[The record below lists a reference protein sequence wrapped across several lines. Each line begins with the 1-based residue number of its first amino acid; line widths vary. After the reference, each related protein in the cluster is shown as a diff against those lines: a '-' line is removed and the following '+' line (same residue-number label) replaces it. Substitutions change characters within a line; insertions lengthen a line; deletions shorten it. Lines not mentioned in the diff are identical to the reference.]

1 MAITDVRSN
10 KENLA
15 AAPTSDWTPNL
26 KGKDIQPDLIEAIRR
41 LHENQQNQASA
52 LAKANE
58 TIKQLQAPTDVPAP
72 VLTTFVEFTL
82 GSPETGAVRFRTGR
96 GTPEGVVEGSAQKDI
111 YYRLDGGIGT
121 FMYIKTAG
129 QGKTGWTAT
138 L

>member
-26 KGKDIQPDLIEAIRR
+26 KGKDIEPVVVEAIRR
-41 LHENQQNQASA
+41 LHENQQNQIMA

-58 TIKQLQAPTDVPAP
+58 TIKQLQAPTDAPPP

-82 GSPETGAVRFRTGR
+82 GSPETGAVRFRAGR
-96 GTPEGVVEGSAQKDI
+96 GSPEGVLEGSANKELYFQIDNPGGQFFWLKDS
-111 YYRLDGGIGT
+111 GE
-121 FMYIKTAG
+121 
-129 QGKTGWTAT
+129 GKINWKAVF
-138 L
+138 